1 MILRGRV
8 VRVGKASGIALVSRQ
23 PISFLGGVDPA
34 TGVLREP
41 RHELLGQCIRGRV
54 LVFPHG
60 KGSTAGSYVI
70 YQLARNGTAPSAIVV
85 RQAEPIVAVGA
96 IIAGIPMVHRLDAD
110 PTKVIRT
117 GDLVTVD
124 GEIVTV
130 ERE

>member
-1 MILRGRV
+1 MMLRGRV
-8 VRVGKASGIALVSRQ
+8 VKAGKASGVALVSGQ

-34 TGVLREP
+34 TGVLTEP
-41 RHELLGQCIRGRV
+41 GHELKGQCVKGRV

-70 YQLARNGTAPSAIVV
+70 YQLACNGTAPSAIVV

-110 PTKVIRT
+110 PIKAIRT

-124 GEIVTV
+124 GETVTV
-130 ERE
+130 ERG

>member
-1 MILRGRV
+1 MLRGRV
-8 VRVGKASGIALVSRQ
+8 VKAGKASGVALVSTQ
-23 PISFLGGVDPA
+23 PISFLGGVNPS
-34 TGVLREP
+34 TGVLTERG
-41 RHELLGQCIRGRV
+41 HELRGQCVKGRV
-54 LVFPHG
+54 LVFPYG

-117 GDLVTVD
+117 GDFVTVD
-124 GEIVTV
+124 GETVTV
-130 ERE
+130 EGK